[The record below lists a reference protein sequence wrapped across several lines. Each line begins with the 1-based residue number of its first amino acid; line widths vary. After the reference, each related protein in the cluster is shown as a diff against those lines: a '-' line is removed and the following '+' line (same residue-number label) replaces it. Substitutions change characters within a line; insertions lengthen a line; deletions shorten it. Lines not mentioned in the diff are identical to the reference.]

1 MALPCLLVLLVGT
14 LGCVHHRFVLQQ
26 NLAKDHTR
34 CLLHHR
40 VCILHI
46 YNVHWLES
54 PFLPHLLP
62 NAQLL
67 LRRRIQQLLEKLW

>member
-1 MALPCLLVLLVGT
+1 MAVPCLRLRLVGA
-14 LGCVHHRFVLQQ
+14 LDCVRSRFVLQQ

-40 VCILHI
+40 VCVLHI
-46 YNVHWLES
+46 YNFHRLES

-67 LRRRIQQLLEKLW
+67 LRLRSG